1 MAEETD
7 GIEEALEGQ
16 IRVAVTAAGLVGESI
31 ARAREQ
37 QQRQAQ
43 AVSEQQ
49 ARGLETRLT
58 AERQT
63 ARAELASV
71 HQPEWWGRA
80 TPEQIGHAYGTAHTW
95 AREDPEAARAE
106 QRIAGELRS
115 RYGIDSANTGAHPAA
130 VRAAVARAEQDRAGG
145 AGERT
150 GAAVDQATAAVLL
163 TQAEQQD
170 RRAAEARQAAGHEPD
185 PIERAEA
192 TAEAAD
198 RGVTF
203 EGLRDAGQA
212 LYDSAER
219 RDASARDLEAQGVSQ
234 EAVAAKMCA
243 DVSQAKP
250 ATEAV
255 KGLGPKSAKA
265 HKSRGHGPQ
274 VQRAGVER

>member
-16 IRVAVTAAGLVGESI
+16 IRVAVTAAGMIGESI

-43 AVSEQQ
+43 AASEQQ
-49 ARGLETRLT
+49 ARALETRLT
-58 AERQT
+58 AERQA

-71 HQPEWWGRA
+71 HQSEWWSRA
-80 TPEQIGHAYGTAHTW
+80 TPEQIGHAYGTAHSW
-95 AREDPEAARAE
+95 AREDPDAARAE
-106 QRIAGELRS
+106 QRIAGELRG
-115 RYGIDSANTGAHPAA
+115 RYGIDPANTGADPAA
-130 VRAAVARAEQDRAGG
+130 VRAAVARAEQDRARG
-145 AGERT
+145 AGERSD
-150 GAAVDQATAAVLL
+150 AAADQATAAVLL
-163 TQAEQQD
+163 AQAEQQD
-170 RRAAEARQAAGHEPD
+170 RRGQEARQAAGHEPD
-185 PIERAEA
+185 PTERAGA
-192 TAEAAD
+192 AAEAAG
-198 RGVTF
+198 RGVAS

-219 RDASARDLEAQGVSQ
+219 RDASARDLEAQGMSQ
-234 EAVAAKMCA
+234 EAVVAKMCA

-255 KGLGPKSAKA
+255 KGPGPKSAKA
-265 HKSRGHGPQ
+265 RKSRGHGPQ